1 MSENLFLFL
10 VCEKCKKK
18 KKSSLISYKPEGI
31 SAIVGSK
38 RSAAMWWV
46 MDSARPCCG
55 FIYQP
60 SITDMGQKT

>member
-18 KKSSLISYKPEGI
+18 KSSLISYKPEGI
-31 SAIVGSK
+31 LATVGSK

-46 MDSARPCCG
+46 MDSVRSCCG
-55 FIYQP
+55 FIYQS